1 MKKATHQ
8 QKIFEQSYKEIETYK
23 IKLINF
29 VIRFLK
35 RYYQLLLI
43 NDLQINALLRQLEK
57 DFKKYG
63 INTPICKSCLNLAR
77 FLAKKLK
84 QDTQET
90 DGIIL
95 ATLLMKRFEKLRVYQ
110 RFISLVNQEVRNKEA
125 SVKEKIIRQ
134 LTSYGIENREHF
146 ALVSKHLDSAIDHID
161 FQGKLYLLT
170 NDLQESELLLASK
183 LGITRTLASVMHDK
197 PYLIT
202 RPNCRHY
209 FITLSES
216 DIGSKSVDTLLK
228 ENKMITKVGSR
239 VIKNLRNNT
248 SIKLNYYKELY
259 KVRKIPYLAKRIRK
273 LKELVEK

>member
-43 NDLQINALLRQLEK
+43 NDLQINALLRKLEK

-63 INTPICKSCLNLAR
+63 INTPICKKCLNLAR
-77 FLAKKLK
+77 FLANKLK

-125 SVKEKIIRQ
+125 SVKEKVIRQ

-161 FQGKLYLLT
+161 FQGKIYLLT
-170 NDLQESELLLASK
+170 NDLQESELLLANK
-183 LGITRTLASVMHDK
+183 LGINKTLASVMHDK

-216 DIGSKSVDTLLK
+216 DIGNKSVDTLLK

-259 KVRKIPYLAKRIRK
+259 KVKRIPYLASRIKK

>member
-43 NDLQINALLRQLEK
+43 SDLQINALLRQLEK

-63 INTPICKSCLNLAR
+63 INTPIYKSCLNLAR
-77 FLAKKLK
+77 FLALKLK
-84 QDTQET
+84 QDTKET

-125 SVKEKIIRQ
+125 SIKERVIRQ

-161 FQGKLYLLT
+161 FQGKIYLLT
-170 NDLQESELLLASK
+170 NDLQESELLLANK
-183 LGITRTLASVMHDK
+183 LGINKTLSSVMHDK

-259 KVRKIPYLAKRIRK
+259 KVRRVPYLASRIKK

>member
-43 NDLQINALLRQLEK
+43 SDLQINALLRQLEK

-63 INTPICKSCLNLAR
+63 INTPIYKKCLNLAR
-77 FLAKKLK
+77 FLVNKLK
-84 QDTQET
+84 QDTKET

-125 SVKEKIIRQ
+125 SVKERVIRQ

-161 FQGKLYLLT
+161 FQGKIYLLT
-170 NDLQESELLLASK
+170 NDLQESELLLANK
-183 LGITRTLASVMHDK
+183 LGITRTLASVIHDK

-216 DIGSKSVDTLLK
+216 DIGNKSVDTLLK

-259 KVRKIPYLAKRIRK
+259 KVRRVPYLASRIKK

>member
-43 NDLQINALLRQLEK
+43 SDLQINALLRQLEK

-63 INTPICKSCLNLAR
+63 INTPICKNCLNLAR
-77 FLAKKLK
+77 FLASKLK
-84 QDTQET
+84 QVTQET

-125 SVKEKIIRQ
+125 SVKEKVIRQ

-228 ENKMITKVGSR
+228 ENKMLTKVGSR

-259 KVRKIPYLAKRIRK
+259 KVRRVPYLAKRIKK

>member
-77 FLAKKLK
+77 FLASKLK
-84 QDTQET
+84 QDAQET

-125 SVKEKIIRQ
+125 SVKERIIRQ

-170 NDLQESELLLASK
+170 NDLQESELLLARK
-183 LGITRTLASVMHDK
+183 IGITRTLASVMHDK

-239 VIKNLRNNT
+239 VIKNLRNNA

-259 KVRKIPYLAKRIRK
+259 KVRRIPYLAKRIKK

>member
-183 LGITRTLASVMHDK
+183 LGINKTLASVMHDK

-259 KVRKIPYLAKRIRK
+259 KVKKIPYLAKRIKK

>member
-1 MKKATHQ
+1 MKKATRQ
-8 QKIFEQSYKEIETYK
+8 QKIFEQSYKEIENYK

-43 NDLQINALLRQLEK
+43 SDLQINALLRQLEK

-63 INTPICKSCLNLAR
+63 INTPICKNCLNLAR
-77 FLAKKLK
+77 FFASKLK
-84 QDTQET
+84 QDTKET

-95 ATLLMKRFEKLRVYQ
+95 ATLLMKRFEKLKLYQ
-110 RFISLVNQEVRNKEA
+110 KAISLVNQEVRNKEA
-125 SVKEKIIRQ
+125 SVKERVIRQ

-161 FQGKLYLLT
+161 FQGKIYLLT
-170 NDLQESELLLASK
+170 NDLQESELLLARR
-183 LGITRTLASVMHDK
+183 LGINKTLSSVMHDK

-259 KVRKIPYLAKRIRK
+259 KVRRVPYLASRIKK

>member
-43 NDLQINALLRQLEK
+43 SDLQINALLRQLEK

-63 INTPICKSCLNLAR
+63 INTPIYKKCLNLAR
-77 FLAKKLK
+77 FLVNKLK
-84 QDTQET
+84 QDTKEL

-110 RFISLVNQEVRNKEA
+110 RFISLVNQEVRNKET
-125 SVKEKIIRQ
+125 SVKERVIRQ

-161 FQGKLYLLT
+161 FQGKIYLLT
-170 NDLQESELLLASK
+170 NDLQESELLLANK
-183 LGITRTLASVMHDK
+183 LGINKTLSSVMHDK

-259 KVRKIPYLAKRIRK
+259 KVRRVPYLASRIKK

>member
-63 INTPICKSCLNLAR
+63 INTPICKNCLNLAR
-77 FLAKKLK
+77 FLASKLK
-84 QDTQET
+84 KDTQET

-125 SVKEKIIRQ
+125 SVKERVIRQ

-170 NDLQESELLLASK
+170 NDLQESELLLARK
-183 LGITRTLASVMHDK
+183 IGITRTLASVMHDK

-259 KVRKIPYLAKRIRK
+259 KVRRVPYLAKRIKK

>member
-43 NDLQINALLRQLEK
+43 SDLQINALLRQLEK

-63 INTPICKSCLNLAR
+63 INTPICKKCLNLAR
-77 FLAKKLK
+77 FLASKLK
-84 QDTQET
+84 QDTKET

-95 ATLLMKRFEKLRVYQ
+95 ATLLMKRFEKLKVYE
-110 RFISLVNQEVRNKEA
+110 RFIKLVNQEVRNKEA
-125 SVKEKIIRQ
+125 SVKEKVIRQ

-161 FQGKLYLLT
+161 FQGKIYLLT
-170 NDLQESELLLASK
+170 NDLQESELLLANK
-183 LGITRTLASVMHDK
+183 LGINKTLSSVMHDK

-216 DIGSKSVDTLLK
+216 DIGNKSVDTLLK

-259 KVRKIPYLAKRIRK
+259 KVKRVPYLASRIKK

>member
-125 SVKEKIIRQ
+125 SVKERVIRQ

-259 KVRKIPYLAKRIRK
+259 KVRKIPYLAKRIKK

>member
-63 INTPICKSCLNLAR
+63 INTPICKNCLNLAR

-125 SVKEKIIRQ
+125 SVKERIIRQ

-259 KVRKIPYLAKRIRK
+259 KVRRIPYLAKRIKK

>member
-43 NDLQINALLRQLEK
+43 SDLQINALLRQLEK

-63 INTPICKSCLNLAR
+63 INTPICKKCLNLAR
-77 FLAKKLK
+77 FLASKLK
-84 QDTQET
+84 QDTKET

-95 ATLLMKRFEKLRVYQ
+95 ATLLMKRFEKLRVYH

-125 SVKEKIIRQ
+125 SVKEKVIRQ

-161 FQGKLYLLT
+161 FQGKIYLLT
-170 NDLQESELLLASK
+170 NDLQESELLLANK
-183 LGITRTLASVMHDK
+183 LGINKTLASVMHDK

-259 KVRKIPYLAKRIRK
+259 KVRKIPYLAKRIKK

>member
-63 INTPICKSCLNLAR
+63 INTPICKNCLNLAR
-77 FLAKKLK
+77 FLALKLK
-84 QDTQET
+84 QDTKEL

-125 SVKEKIIRQ
+125 SVKERVIRQ

-170 NDLQESELLLASK
+170 NDLQESELLLANK
-183 LGITRTLASVMHDK
+183 LGIARTLASVMHDK

-202 RPNCRHY
+202 RSNCRHY

-259 KVRKIPYLAKRIRK
+259 KVRRVPYLAKRIKK

>member
-43 NDLQINALLRQLEK
+43 TDLQINALLRQLEK

-63 INTPICKSCLNLAR
+63 INTPIYKNCLNLAR
-77 FLAKKLK
+77 FLASKLK
-84 QDTQET
+84 QVTQET

-110 RFISLVNQEVRNKEA
+110 RFISLVYQEVRNKEA
-125 SVKEKIIRQ
+125 SVKEKVIRQ

-161 FQGKLYLLT
+161 FQGKIYLLT
-170 NDLQESELLLASK
+170 NDLQESELLLANK

-228 ENKMITKVGSR
+228 ENKMLTKVGSR

-259 KVRKIPYLAKRIRK
+259 KVRRVPYLAKRIKK

>member
-43 NDLQINALLRQLEK
+43 SDLQINALLRQLEK

-170 NDLQESELLLASK
+170 NDLQESELLLARK
-183 LGITRTLASVMHDK
+183 IGITRTLASVMHDK

-259 KVRKIPYLAKRIRK
+259 KVRRIPYLAKRIKK

>member
-95 ATLLMKRFEKLRVYQ
+95 ATFLMKRFEKLRVYQ

-125 SVKEKIIRQ
+125 SVKERVIRQ

-259 KVRKIPYLAKRIRK
+259 KVRKIPYLAKRIKK

>member
-84 QDTQET
+84 QDAQET

-95 ATLLMKRFEKLRVYQ
+95 ATHLMKRFEKLRVYQ

-125 SVKEKIIRQ
+125 SVKERVIRQ

-183 LGITRTLASVMHDK
+183 LGINKTLASVMHDK

-259 KVRKIPYLAKRIRK
+259 KVRKIPYLAKRIKK

>member
-63 INTPICKSCLNLAR
+63 INTPICKKCLNLAR
-77 FLAKKLK
+77 FLANKLK
-84 QDTQET
+84 QDTKET

-125 SVKEKIIRQ
+125 SVKEKVIRQ

-161 FQGKLYLLT
+161 FQGKIYLLT
-170 NDLQESELLLASK
+170 NDLQESELLLANK
-183 LGITRTLASVMHDK
+183 LGINKTLASVMHNK

-216 DIGSKSVDTLLK
+216 DIGNKSVDTLLK

-259 KVRKIPYLAKRIRK
+259 KVRRVPYLASRIKK

>member
-43 NDLQINALLRQLEK
+43 STLQINALLRQLEK

-63 INTPICKSCLNLAR
+63 INTPICKKCLNLAR
-77 FLAKKLK
+77 FLVNKLK
-84 QDTQET
+84 QDTKET

-125 SVKEKIIRQ
+125 SVKESIIRQ

-161 FQGKLYLLT
+161 FQGKIYLLT
-170 NDLQESELLLASK
+170 NDLQESELLLARK
-183 LGITRTLASVMHDK
+183 IGINKTLASVMHDK

-259 KVRKIPYLAKRIRK
+259 KIRKTPYLASRIKK

>member
-43 NDLQINALLRQLEK
+43 STLQINALLRQLEK

-63 INTPICKSCLNLAR
+63 INTPIYKSCLNLAR
-77 FLAKKLK
+77 FLALKLK

-110 RFISLVNQEVRNKEA
+110 RFIHLVNQEVRNKEA

-146 ALVSKHLDSAIDHID
+146 ALVSKHLDSAIDHVD
-161 FQGKLYLLT
+161 FQGKIYLLT
-170 NDLQESELLLASK
+170 NDLQESELLLANK
-183 LGITRTLASVMHDK
+183 LGINKTLSSVMHDK

-216 DIGSKSVDTLLK
+216 DIGNKSVDTLLK

-259 KVRKIPYLAKRIRK
+259 KVRKIPYLASRIKK

>member
-43 NDLQINALLRQLEK
+43 TDLQINALLRQLEK

-63 INTPICKSCLNLAR
+63 INTPICKKCLNLAR
-77 FLAKKLK
+77 FLVNKLK
-84 QDTQET
+84 QDTKET

-146 ALVSKHLDSAIDHID
+146 VLVSKHLDSAIDHID

-170 NDLQESELLLASK
+170 NDLQESELLLAK
-183 LGITRTLASVMHDK
+183 KIGINKTLASVMHDK

-216 DIGSKSVDTLLK
+216 DIGSKSVDILLK

-259 KVRKIPYLAKRIRK
+259 KVRRVPYLASRIKK

>member
-43 NDLQINALLRQLEK
+43 SDLQINALLRQLEK

-63 INTPICKSCLNLAR
+63 INTPIYKNCLNLAHL
-77 FLAKKLK
+77 LANKLK

-95 ATLLMKRFEKLRVYQ
+95 ATLLMKRFEKLKVYE
-110 RFISLVNQEVRNKEA
+110 RFIKLVNQEVRNKEA
-125 SVKEKIIRQ
+125 SVKERVIRQ

-146 ALVSKHLDSAIDHID
+146 ALVSKHLDSAIDHED
-161 FQGKLYLLT
+161 YQGKLYLLT
-170 NDLQESELLLASK
+170 NDLQESELLLANK
-183 LGITRTLASVMHDK
+183 LGINKTLASVMHDK

-259 KVRKIPYLAKRIRK
+259 KVRKTPYLAKRIKK

>member
-63 INTPICKSCLNLAR
+63 INTPICKNCLNLAR
-77 FLAKKLK
+77 FLASKLK
-84 QDTQET
+84 QDTKEL

-110 RFISLVNQEVRNKEA
+110 RFISLVNQEVRNKET
-125 SVKEKIIRQ
+125 SVKERVIRQ

-170 NDLQESELLLASK
+170 NDLQESELLLARK
-183 LGITRTLASVMHDK
+183 IGITRTLASVMHDK

-259 KVRKIPYLAKRIRK
+259 KVRRVPYLAKRIKK

>member
-63 INTPICKSCLNLAR
+63 INTPICKKCLNLAR
-77 FLAKKLK
+77 FLANKLK
-84 QDTQET
+84 QDTKET

-125 SVKEKIIRQ
+125 SVKEKVIRQ

-146 ALVSKHLDSAIDHID
+146 ALVSKHLDSAIDHINY
-161 FQGKLYLLT
+161 QGKIYLLT
-170 NDLQESELLLASK
+170 NDLQESELLLANK
-183 LGITRTLASVMHDK
+183 LGINTTLASVMHDK

-259 KVRKIPYLAKRIRK
+259 KVRRIPYLASRIKK

>member
-8 QKIFEQSYKEIETYK
+8 QKIFEQSYKEIENYK

-43 NDLQINALLRQLEK
+43 SDLQINALLRQLEK

-125 SVKEKIIRQ
+125 SVKERVIRQ

-170 NDLQESELLLASK
+170 NDLQESELLLANK

-259 KVRKIPYLAKRIRK
+259 KVRRIPYLAKRIKK

>member
-43 NDLQINALLRQLEK
+43 STLQINALLRQLEK

-63 INTPICKSCLNLAR
+63 INTPICKKCLNLAR
-77 FLAKKLK
+77 FLVNKLK
-84 QDTQET
+84 QDTKET

-125 SVKEKIIRQ
+125 SVKERVIRQ

-146 ALVSKHLDSAIDHID
+146 ALVSKHLDSAIDHQD

-170 NDLQESELLLASK
+170 NDLQESELLLANK
-183 LGITRTLASVMHDK
+183 LGINKTLASVMHDK

-228 ENKMITKVGSR
+228 ENKMLTKIGSR

-259 KVRKIPYLAKRIRK
+259 KVRRVPYLASRIKK

>member
-84 QDTQET
+84 QDAQET

-110 RFISLVNQEVRNKEA
+110 RFISLVNQEVRNKET
-125 SVKEKIIRQ
+125 SVKERIIRQ

-259 KVRKIPYLAKRIRK
+259 KVKKIPYLAKRIKK

>member
-1 MKKATHQ
+1 MKKATRQ

-63 INTPICKSCLNLAR
+63 INTPICKNCLNLAR
-77 FLAKKLK
+77 FLASKLK
-84 QDTQET
+84 QDTKGT

-125 SVKEKIIRQ
+125 SVKEKVIRQ

-170 NDLQESELLLASK
+170 NDLQESELLLANK
-183 LGITRTLASVMHDK
+183 LGINKTLASVMHDK

-216 DIGSKSVDTLLK
+216 DIGNKSVDTLLK

-259 KVRKIPYLAKRIRK
+259 KVRRVPYLASRIKK

>member
-1 MKKATHQ
+1 MKKATRQ
-8 QKIFEQSYKEIETYK
+8 QKIFEQSYKEIENYK
-23 IKLINF
+23 IKLLNF

-43 NDLQINALLRQLEK
+43 STLQINALLRQLEK

-63 INTPICKSCLNLAR
+63 INTPIYKNCLNLAHL
-77 FLAKKLK
+77 LANKLK

-95 ATLLMKRFEKLRVYQ
+95 ATLLMKRFEKLKVYE
-110 RFISLVNQEVRNKEA
+110 RFIKLVNQEVRNKEA
-125 SVKEKIIRQ
+125 SVKERIIKQ
-134 LTSYGIENREHF
+134 FTSYGIENREHF
-146 ALVSKHLDSAIDHID
+146 ALVSKHLDSAIDHED
-161 FQGKLYLLT
+161 YQGKLYLLT
-170 NDLQESELLLASK
+170 NDLQESELLLARR
-183 LGITRTLASVMHDK
+183 LGIDKTLASVMHDK

-228 ENKMITKVGSR
+228 ENKMIAKVGSR

-259 KVRKIPYLAKRIRK
+259 KVRKIPYLAKRIKK

>member
-125 SVKEKIIRQ
+125 SVKERVIRQ

-183 LGITRTLASVMHDK
+183 LGINKTLASVMHDK

-259 KVRKIPYLAKRIRK
+259 KVKKIPYLAKRIKK

>member
-8 QKIFEQSYKEIETYK
+8 QKIFEQSYKEIENYK
-23 IKLINF
+23 IKLLNF

-63 INTPICKSCLNLAR
+63 INTPIYKNCLNLAR
-77 FLAKKLK
+77 FLATKLK

-95 ATLLMKRFEKLRVYQ
+95 ATLLMKRFEKLKVYE
-110 RFISLVNQEVRNKEA
+110 RFIHLVNQEVRNKEA

-146 ALVSKHLDSAIDHID
+146 ALVSKHLDSAIDHLNY
-161 FQGKLYLLT
+161 QGKLYLLT
-170 NDLQESELLLASK
+170 NDLQESELLLARR
-183 LGITRTLASVMHDK
+183 LGIEKTLASVMHDK

-216 DIGSKSVDTLLK
+216 DIGNKSVDTLLK
-228 ENKMITKVGSR
+228 ENNMITKVGSR

-259 KVRKIPYLAKRIRK
+259 KVKKIPYLASRIKK

>member
-8 QKIFEQSYKEIETYK
+8 QKIFEQSYKEIENYK

-125 SVKEKIIRQ
+125 SVKERIIRQ

-259 KVRKIPYLAKRIRK
+259 KVRKIPYLAKRIKK

>member
-63 INTPICKSCLNLAR
+63 INTPICKKCLNLAR
-77 FLAKKLK
+77 FLVNKLK
-84 QDTQET
+84 QDTKET

-110 RFISLVNQEVRNKEA
+110 RFISLVNQEVRNKET
-125 SVKEKIIRQ
+125 SVKEKVIRQ

-161 FQGKLYLLT
+161 FQGKIYLLT

-216 DIGSKSVDTLLK
+216 DIGNKSVDTLLK

-259 KVRKIPYLAKRIRK
+259 KVRRVPYLASRIKK

>member
-43 NDLQINALLRQLEK
+43 SDLQINALLRQLEK

-63 INTPICKSCLNLAR
+63 INTPICKKCLNLAR
-77 FLAKKLK
+77 FLASKLK
-84 QDTQET
+84 NDTQET

-125 SVKEKIIRQ
+125 SVKEKVIRQ

-161 FQGKLYLLT
+161 FQGKIYLLT
-170 NDLQESELLLASK
+170 NDLQESELLLANK
-183 LGITRTLASVMHDK
+183 LGINKTLSSVMHDK

-216 DIGSKSVDTLLK
+216 DIGNKSVDTLLK

-259 KVRKIPYLAKRIRK
+259 KVRRVPYLASRIKK

>member
-43 NDLQINALLRQLEK
+43 SDLQINALLRQLEK

-63 INTPICKSCLNLAR
+63 INTPICKKCLNLAR
-77 FLAKKLK
+77 FLALKLK
-84 QDTQET
+84 QDTKET

-125 SVKEKIIRQ
+125 SVKEKVIRQ

-146 ALVSKHLDSAIDHID
+146 ALVSKHLDSAIDHINY
-161 FQGKLYLLT
+161 QGKIYLLT
-170 NDLQESELLLASK
+170 NDLQESELLLARK
-183 LGITRTLASVMHDK
+183 LGIDRTLASVMHDK

-259 KVRKIPYLAKRIRK
+259 KVRRIPYLASRIKK

>member
-1 MKKATHQ
+1 MKKATRQ

-43 NDLQINALLRQLEK
+43 DDLQINALLRQLEK

-63 INTPICKSCLNLAR
+63 INTPICKNCLNLAR
-77 FLAKKLK
+77 FLASKLK
-84 QDTQET
+84 KDTQET

-110 RFISLVNQEVRNKEA
+110 RFISLVYQEVRNKEA
-125 SVKEKIIRQ
+125 SVKEKVIRQ

-146 ALVSKHLDSAIDHID
+146 ALVSKHLDSAIDHVD
-161 FQGKLYLLT
+161 FQGKIYLLT
-170 NDLQESELLLASK
+170 NDLQESELLLANK

-259 KVRKIPYLAKRIRK
+259 KVRRVPYLASRIKK

>member
-8 QKIFEQSYKEIETYK
+8 QKIFEQSYKEIENYK
-23 IKLINF
+23 IKLLNF

-43 NDLQINALLRQLEK
+43 TDLQINALLRQLEK

-63 INTPICKSCLNLAR
+63 INTPICKNCLNLAR
-77 FLAKKLK
+77 FLASKLK
-84 QDTQET
+84 KDTQET

-125 SVKEKIIRQ
+125 SVKEKVIRQ

-161 FQGKLYLLT
+161 FQGKIYLLT
-170 NDLQESELLLASK
+170 NDLQESELLLANK

-228 ENKMITKVGSR
+228 ENNMITKVGSR

-259 KVRKIPYLAKRIRK
+259 KVRRVPYLAKKIKK

>member
-125 SVKEKIIRQ
+125 SVKERVIRQ

-259 KVRKIPYLAKRIRK
+259 KVRRIPYLAKRIKK

>member
-35 RYYQLLLI
+35 MYYQLLLI

-63 INTPICKSCLNLAR
+63 INTPICKKCLNLAR
-77 FLAKKLK
+77 FLASKLK
-84 QDTQET
+84 KETQET

-125 SVKEKIIRQ
+125 SVKEKVIRQ

-146 ALVSKHLDSAIDHID
+146 ALVSKHLDSAIDHINY
-161 FQGKLYLLT
+161 QGKIYLLT
-170 NDLQESELLLASK
+170 NDLQESELLLARK
-183 LGITRTLASVMHDK
+183 LGIDRTLASVMHDK

-228 ENKMITKVGSR
+228 ENKMIAKVGSR

-259 KVRKIPYLAKRIRK
+259 KVRRIPYLASRIKK